1 MGWNINDLDK
11 SKTEQSIVN
20 EEARLDMCKEELI
33 RLSNAFERYKEET
46 DNKLSK
52 YYKEIANIEK
62 SIESGEQF
70 IAQCIDH
77 LNNFENAEGN

>member
-11 SKTEQSIVN
+11 SKTEQSIAN
-20 EEARLDMCKEELI
+20 EEVRLDMCKEELNQ
-33 RLSNAFERYKEET
+33 LANALERYKEET

-70 IAQCIDH
+70 IAQCTEH
-77 LNNFENAEGN
+77 LNDLKNTEKI